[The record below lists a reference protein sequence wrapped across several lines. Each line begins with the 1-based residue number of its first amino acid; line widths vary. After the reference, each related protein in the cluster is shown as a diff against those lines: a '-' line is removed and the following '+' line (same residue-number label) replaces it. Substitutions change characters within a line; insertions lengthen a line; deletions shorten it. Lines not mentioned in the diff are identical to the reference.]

1 MVATAVMNLKGGPGK
16 TMVVGG
22 LAHAHAAK
30 AEKAAE
36 TVATAKAAVSDPA
49 DLSAVLAFQA
59 ANIALAEE
67 AVLIGDMDP
76 QGNTTRHLT
85 GFHIKNVPSTGT
97 MADVLDRRV
106 SKGLADVVLPAKT
119 RDRIFVA
126 PSGFDQM
133 QEVQDTLLGQTGGE
147 LSVRKAFKEA
157 KTQGR
162 ILFDTRPA
170 VDLVTRATMLA
181 ADNLIIVVT
190 PELDAI
196 DGMLAVF
203 KALDD
208 LAEHMDYVLPLV
220 GVVINQLDNSRNDHA
235 EGLTYIRS
243 YCASA
248 GIPLLG
254 EPFPRAADISRL
266 TNSGMGMDQ
275 HTRPSARSRFWAQN
289 FAIILDAID
298 KEATR

>member
-1 MVATAVMNLKGGPGK
+1 MTATAVMNLKGGPGK
-16 TMVVGG
+16 TFVVGG

-30 AEKAAE
+30 AEAA
-36 TVATAKAAVSDPA
+36 AASAAA
-49 DLSAVLAFQA
+49 DTPEDQEGNADD
-59 ANIALAEE
+59 

-76 QGNTTRHLT
+76 QGNTTRHMT
-85 GFHIKNVPSTGT
+85 GYHIKNVPPTGT

-106 SKGLADVVLPAKT
+106 STELPDVVLPAKT

-147 LSVRKAFKEA
+147 LSVRKAFKAA
-157 KTQGR
+157 KSQGR
-162 ILFDTRPA
+162 VLFDTRPA

-181 ADNLIIVVT
+181 SDNLVIVVT

-203 KALDD
+203 KALED
-208 LAEHMDYVLPLV
+208 LEKHMDYVLPLV
-220 GVVINQLDNSRNDHA
+220 GVVVNQVDGSRNDHA
-235 EGLTYIRS
+235 QGLDYIRS
-243 YCASA
+243 YCANA
-248 GIPLLG
+248 GIQVLG
-254 EPFPRAADISRL
+254 QPFPRAADISRL
-266 TNSGMGMDQ
+266 TNAGLGMDQ
-275 HTRPSARSRFWAQN
+275 HTRPTAKSRFWAEN

-298 KEATR
+298 KEAAA